1 MIALDRDAAATTLAA
16 GVGRASKITCSC
28 WVRVLSDVV
37 TNATTAPAARIC
49 GALSATDSLGVSGWG
64 VWAGCVRADGQD
76 VDDVPAAQHVRDG
89 RIGQSDGDDA
99 GVVGSYR
106 QPGQPWAE
114 NAHVGD
120 GFSGANRAGNGS
132 PDYQVGI
139 GDNSFGKLFRVDLAS
154 RHPNPQSPAPE

>member
-1 MIALDRDAAATTLAA
+1 M
-16 GVGRASKITCSC
+16 
-28 WVRVLSDVV
+28 
-37 TNATTAPAARIC
+37 
-49 GALSATDSLGVSGWG
+49 SAT
-64 VWAGCVRADGQD
+64 
-76 VDDVPAAQHVRDG
+76 G

-132 PDYQVGI
+132 SDHQVGV
-139 GDNSFGKLFRVDLAS
+139 GDNSFGKLFRVDLSHLDIRIRNHLPRSEIAARDNYGDRIGRGIAS
-154 RHPNPQSPAPE
+154 KEENNAECGEDNGCDLTDCRRAESCAPCQFDDAIEGARAEIELGAQWIGAPRRARTC

>member
-1 MIALDRDAAATTLAA
+1 M
-16 GVGRASKITCSC
+16 
-28 WVRVLSDVV
+28 
-37 TNATTAPAARIC
+37 
-49 GALSATDSLGVSGWG
+49 SAT
-64 VWAGCVRADGQD
+64 A
-76 VDDVPAAQHVRDG
+76 

-132 PDYQVGI
+132 PDYQVGV
-139 GDNSFGKLFRVDLAS
+139 GDNSFGKLFRVDLADLDVRIRNHLPRSEIAARDNYGDGVS
-154 RHPNPQSPAPE
+154 RGIASKEENNAECGQDDRCDLADGR